1 MDSNGRQWWLFLII
15 YMAGFVVTGD
25 TYVWERVETEVEEL
39 TKRGQISALIVTLQK
54 VAQIQNYKGV
64 SGQAACSCQPSAA
77 SSRLDVTI
85 TLSAAA
91 VFPADSILFSL
102 PMWAKYQHLSRE
114 VLGLWC
120 RFATTQASSFM
131 G

>member
-1 MDSNGRQWWLFLII
+1 MDSDGRQWWLFLII
-15 YMAGFVVTGD
+15 YMTGFVVTGD
-25 TYVWERVETEVEEL
+25 TYVWERVEAEVEEL
-39 TKRGQISALIVTLQK
+39 TKRRQTSALKVTLQK

-85 TLSAAA
+85 TLSAAT
-91 VFPADSILFSL
+91 VFPADSTLFGL
-102 PMWAKYQHLSRE
+102 LMWAKYQHLSRK

-120 RFATTQASSFM
+120 WFGTTKASSFM

>member
-1 MDSNGRQWWLFLII
+1 MNSDGRQWWLFLVI
-15 YMAGFVVTGD
+15 YMTGFVVTGD
-25 TYVWERVETEVEEL
+25 TYVWERVEAEVEEL
-39 TKRGQISALIVTLQK
+39 TKRGQISALKVTLQK

-91 VFPADSILFSL
+91 VFPADSTLFGL
-102 PMWAKYQHLSRE
+102 PMWAKYQHLSRK

-120 RFATTQASSFM
+120 WFGTTKASSFM